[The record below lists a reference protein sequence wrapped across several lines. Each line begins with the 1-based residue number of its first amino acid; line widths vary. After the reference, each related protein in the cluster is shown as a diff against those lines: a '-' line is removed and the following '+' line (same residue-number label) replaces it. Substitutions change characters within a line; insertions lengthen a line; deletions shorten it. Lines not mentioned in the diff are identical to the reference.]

1 MTIPGPKNNRALRAL
16 LGHWSIDS
24 ILAVRTALPV
34 DVYIDPGGPRFP
46 GLPPLQMQP
55 NAAAF
60 SVPPPPGEIQS
71 ADLVSPNWI
80 SISADSSASPRP
92 DQPTAGES
100 LWQTIRDS
108 KDPTVFTVF
117 LEDSAALVGIVL
129 AFCGVLLGQV
139 FHNPYFHPI
148 ASVMIA
154 VLLAGVAVLLGRES
168 GALLLGERADP
179 DQIKALRELIVSD
192 ASVERVGDLLT
203 MHLGPE
209 QVLLAA
215 EIKFRHGMN
224 VEELEGAIDRLEERI
239 RKNNPNN
246 SKNLSRSRFPA
257 AQSAFNASRLISPT
271 LAV

>member
-1 MTIPGPKNNRALRAL
+1 M
-16 LGHWSIDS
+16 
-24 ILAVRTALPV
+24 
-34 DVYIDPGGPRFP
+34 
-46 GLPPLQMQP
+46 
-55 NAAAF
+55 
-60 SVPPPPGEIQS
+60 E
-71 ADLVSPNWI
+71 
-80 SISADSSASPRP
+80 
-92 DQPTAGES
+92 QPTAGES

-129 AFCGVLLGQV
+129 AFCVLLGQV
-139 FHNPYFHPI
+139 FHNPYFDPI

-179 DQIKALRELIVSD
+179 DQIKALREIIVSD

-224 VEELEGAIDRLEERI
+224 VEELEGTIDRLEERI
-239 RKNNPNN
+239 RKNNPTIQKIFLGAD
-246 SKNLSRSRFPA
+246 SLRPSQPSTRA
-257 AQSAFNASRLISPT
+257 A
-271 LAV
+271 